1 MYQNRRHAAYKRD
14 AIRHK
19 KLIAELI
26 TKPPKIHK
34 KHLNED
40 QVYVA
45 MQMQIKGIKIDIIAR
60 YFHITSRGLRKR
72 YLLVVRTWDNLK
84 SWHRDN
90 THKLWLGN
98 INEAIKH
105 AEEFDIIFCV
115 MDFNEMA
122 KNEKEDYMLCNRPI
136 IIYAPVLKEVSNEGY
151 TADTYIDPDK
161 TEYIVK
167 GMYDALINNKKILVH
182 CAAAEERSPLV
193 IVWFCYKYL
202 AQTVD
207 QAYKLVKEKIPQT
220 LDRREWLEEWVH
232 E

>member
-72 YLLVVRTWDNLK
+72 FASVR
-84 SWHRDN
+84 
-90 THKLWLGN
+90 
-98 INEAIKH
+98 KH
-105 AEEFDIIFCV
+105 NFGI
-115 MDFNEMA
+115 
-122 KNEKEDYMLCNRPI
+122 EK
-136 IIYAPVLKEVSNEGY
+136 
-151 TADTYIDPDK
+151 
-161 TEYIVK
+161 
-167 GMYDALINNKKILVH
+167 H
-182 CAAAEERSPLV
+182 
-193 IVWFCYKYL
+193 
-202 AQTVD
+202 
-207 QAYKLVKEKIPQT
+207 PQT
-220 LDRREWLEEWVH
+220 LDRREWLRIVH